1 MVNILIADD
10 NVNYA
15 ISLMNYINK
24 QNTNSKINNNNL
36 QLVNVVSKKITNTDE
51 LTKMSIEK

>member
-10 NVNYA
+10 NVDYA

-24 QNTNSKINNNNL
+24 L
-36 QLVNVVSKKITNTDE
+36 GMEKKPYIC
-51 LTKMSIEK
+51 